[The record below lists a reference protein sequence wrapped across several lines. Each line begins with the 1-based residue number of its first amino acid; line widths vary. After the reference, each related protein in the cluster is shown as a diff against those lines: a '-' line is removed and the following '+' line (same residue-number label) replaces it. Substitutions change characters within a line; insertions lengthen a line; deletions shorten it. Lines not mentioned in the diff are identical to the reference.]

1 MAPVLETERVYLE
14 IWLIVIALS
23 FSLDIKVLIT
33 LPGVESFKSAE
44 VLIMHRLTLIK
55 TVLV

>member
-1 MAPVLETERVYLE
+1 MLETERVYLE

-23 FSLDIKVLIT
+23 FSLDIKVLVT